1 MENEGQRSEA
11 RNSEGPDSSD
21 DQEHLSLKE
30 AKLLLLL
37 HQEDVRLGRHDP
49 THWTA
54 RGEEGPDGGWKR
66 RRGGVTRG
74 QGGGDKRS

>member
-1 MENEGQRSEA
+1 MKDEGQRSEVG
-11 RNSEGPDSSD
+11 NSEGPDSSD

-54 RGEEGPDGGWKR
+54 SGEGPDGGWKR
-66 RRGGVTRG
+66 RRGGVTGG

>member
-1 MENEGQRSEA
+1 MVEDEGQRSEV
-11 RNSEGPDSSD
+11 RNSEGPDKSD

-54 RGEEGPDGGWKR
+54 RGEGPDGGWKR
-66 RRGGVTRG
+66 RRGG
-74 QGGGDKRS
+74 GDKRS